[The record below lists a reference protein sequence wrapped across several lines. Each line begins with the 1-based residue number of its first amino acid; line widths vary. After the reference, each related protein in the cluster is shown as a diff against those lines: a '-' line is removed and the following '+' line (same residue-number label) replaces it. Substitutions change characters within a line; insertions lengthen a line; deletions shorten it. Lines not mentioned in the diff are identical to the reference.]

1 MDVLDADWV
10 LDDVVVVGDD
20 ALAHAGGERV
30 RDAQRLHVLLQDL
43 EQAVSGRWKKK
54 F

>member
-20 ALAHAGGERV
+20 GLAHAAAEGVG
-30 RDAQRLHVLLQDL
+30 DAQRLHVLLQDL